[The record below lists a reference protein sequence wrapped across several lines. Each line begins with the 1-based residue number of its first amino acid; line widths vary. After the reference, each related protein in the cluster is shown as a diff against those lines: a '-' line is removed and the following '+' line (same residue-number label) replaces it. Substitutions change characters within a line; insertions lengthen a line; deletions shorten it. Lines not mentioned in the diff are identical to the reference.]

1 MFRALIR
8 PMCTIVLAGAS
19 LSAHLLNAQSGLQV
33 TYGSKGVQTVNYN
46 GVTLEDVGA
55 YPSDQFHIWHMKST
69 DLSGNVLS
77 QGQYGWGE
85 NNSGTSWDP
94 QSLTETYTFSWGT
107 IATQFLQNGNN
118 LDLVVTEVNRS
129 DSGIVFDGAQV
140 FPFSFHFPQMPVGFY
155 GYNQYTNI
163 TTEPGVTPADYGL
176 GIVTSV
182 VPDESLPI
190 YGGWLNQGG
199 TTYVPLMTATAP
211 DSLPTYYTFNDVP
224 VQPGNSYTYRISLR
238 FTPEGTPADSSDAYR
253 SFAQTYPNQL
263 NWPDR
268 RIIGSAYVAEG
279 SGSQDP
285 VNPSGFPTNPRRY
298 LNDPAIN
305 IYSAQGLQSF
315 QQRMLQQATQTVTTT
330 AQLNSQGVITWNI
343 EGETWA
349 TSYVCSPDQIS
360 TVAPEME
367 SVVNV
372 PGSPYNGM
380 HLVDAYFKTITSSG
394 ARAGVCIRP
403 SVFAENAAGQASQTY
418 LTANSDVIAN
428 LENKARYAYNRWGTT
443 LFYIDSA
450 VNANGGAFDPA
461 ILQQISHDMPNVLFI
476 PEEFVTRDYAYAA
489 PFYSFL
495 YHTTI
500 GTPATVLNAY
510 PTGFGV
516 NLINDVSA
524 STLAQYTPQL
534 IQQVA
539 QGDVLMG
546 VGQYWQANDPTLTSI
561 YAAAGQ
567 SAPAAPVTASV
578 NWGTPAPIVYGQPL
592 SLAQLNATSNVA
604 GTFVYSP
611 AAGTV
616 LNTGTYT
623 LLATFVPTN
632 ASQYKTVTATTSI
645 SVSSQ
650 DPILHWDTPA
660 PMPSGTPLSAAQLNP
675 TSNLPGYFTFE
686 PGAGTVLTPGTYYV
700 RATFVPANPQDYN
713 TRNVSTY
720 VTVTNAVAAKRTP

>member
-1 MFRALIR
+1 M
-8 PMCTIVLAGAS
+8 
-19 LSAHLLNAQSGLQV
+19 
-33 TYGSKGVQTVNYN
+33 
-46 GVTLEDVGA
+46 
-55 YPSDQFHIWHMKST
+55 
-69 DLSGNVLS
+69 
-77 QGQYGWGE
+77 
-85 NNSGTSWDP
+85 
-94 QSLTETYTFSWGT
+94 
-107 IATQFLQNGNN
+107 
-118 LDLVVTEVNRS
+118 
-129 DSGIVFDGAQV
+129 
-140 FPFSFHFPQMPVGFY
+140 
-155 GYNQYTNI
+155 
-163 TTEPGVTPADYGL
+163 
-176 GIVTSV
+176 
-182 VPDESLPI
+182 
-190 YGGWLNQGG
+190 
-199 TTYVPLMTATAP
+199 
-211 DSLPTYYTFNDVP
+211 
-224 VQPGNSYTYRISLR
+224 
-238 FTPEGTPADSSDAYR
+238 
-253 SFAQTYPNQL
+253 
-263 NWPDR
+263 
-268 RIIGSAYVAEG
+268 
-279 SGSQDP
+279 
-285 VNPSGFPTNPRRY
+285 
-298 LNDPAIN
+298 
-305 IYSAQGLQSF
+305 
-315 QQRMLQQATQTVTTT
+315 
-330 AQLNSQGVITWNI
+330 
-343 EGETWA
+343 
-349 TSYVCSPDQIS
+349 
-360 TVAPEME
+360 
-367 SVVNV
+367 
-372 PGSPYNGM
+372 
-380 HLVDAYFKTITSSG
+380 
-394 ARAGVCIRP
+394 
-403 SVFAENAAGQASQTY
+403 
-418 LTANSDVIAN
+418 
-428 LENKARYAYNRWGTT
+428 
-443 LFYIDSA
+443 
-450 VNANGGAFDPA
+450 
-461 ILQQISHDMPNVLFI
+461 
-476 PEEFVTRDYAYAA
+476 
-489 PFYSFL
+489 
-495 YHTTI
+495 
-500 GTPATVLNAY
+500 NAY

>member
-1 MFRALIR
+1 MSMGAIA
-8 PMCTIVLAGAS
+8 LAGA
-19 LSAHLLNAQSGLQV
+19 LLPSTLQAQSGLQV
-33 TYGSKGVQTVNYN
+33 TYGSKGLQTLTYN
-46 GVTLEDVGA
+46 GVVLENVGT
-55 YPSDQFHIWHMKST
+55 YPADQFHIWHMKST

-85 NNSGTSWDP
+85 NNSGTSWNP
-94 QSLTETYTFSWGT
+94 QTLTETYTFSWGT
-107 IATQFLQNGNN
+107 VSTQFVQNGNN
-118 LDLVVTEVNRS
+118 LDVVVTEVNNAN
-129 DSGIVFDGAQV
+129 SGIIFDGAQV
-140 FPFSFHFPQMPVGFY
+140 FPFSLHFPQMPVGFY
-155 GYNQYTNI
+155 GYNQYTNMA
-163 TTEPGVTPADYGL
+163 TEPGVTPADYGS

-182 VPDESLPI
+182 IPDESLPI

-224 VQPGNSYTYRISLR
+224 VQPGHSYTYRVSLR
-238 FTPEGTPADSSDAYR
+238 FTPEGTPADSSDAYA
-253 SFAQTYPNQL
+253 SFARAYPSQL
-263 NWPDR
+263 NWTDR

-279 SGSQDP
+279 SGSLDP

-298 LNDPAIN
+298 FNDPAVN
-305 IYSAQGLQSF
+305 IYTSQGIASF
-315 QQRMLQQATQTVTTT
+315 QQKMLQQAAETAATTT
-330 AQLNSQGVITWNI
+330 RLNSQGVITWNI

-372 PGSPYNGM
+372 PGSSYNGM
-380 HLVDAYFKTITSSG
+380 HLVDAYFKTITNSG
-394 ARAGVCIRP
+394 ARVGVCIRP
-403 SVFAENAAGQASQTY
+403 SVFAENAASQASQTY
-418 LTANSDVIAN
+418 LTTNAAVIAN
-428 LENKARYAYNRWGTT
+428 LENKAQYAYNRWGAT

-461 ILQQISHDMPNVLFI
+461 ILQQLSHDMPNVLFV

-495 YHTTI
+495 YHSTI

-510 PTGFGV
+510 PTAFGV

-546 VGQYWQANDPTLTSI
+546 IGQYWQANDPTLVSI
-561 YAAAGQ
+561 YAAAGS
-567 SAPAAPVTASV
+567 SAAAAAAPVAAAVTWAA
-578 NWGTPAPIVYGQPL
+578 PAPIVYGQPL
-592 SLAQLNATSNVA
+592 SSTQLNATSNVA

-611 AAGTV
+611 AASTV
-616 LNTGTYT
+616 LDTGTHT
-623 LLATFVPTN
+623 LTATFVPTN
-632 ASQYKTVTATTSI
+632 TSQYKTVTTTTSI

-650 DPILHWDTPA
+650 DPILSWTTPA
-660 PMPSGTPLSAAQLNP
+660 PIAAGTPLSATQLNP
-675 TSNLPGYFTFE
+675 TSNLPGYFTFFTL
-686 PGAGTVLTPGTYYV
+686 PAGTVLPPGTYYA

-720 VTVTNAVAAKRTP
+720 ITVTK